1 MSASRGADDREAFIK
16 ACADGNTRRV
26 RRLLD
31 QGADVEAAVDGQP
44 ANYPLWVDPKTWYKL
59 CMRAPMQIQYTGL
72 GSAQTRAVVP
82 TNAKPLRKLFLK
94 HYAILVRL
102 HAIGTPSTR
111 LGPDKWLLEAR
122 HHAPLIASFLSP
134 QATRKAWSY
143 WNHNVDCSMRDL
155 LWKQDDMY
163 GPPIDWPQMYGQS

>member
-31 QGADVEAAVDGQP
+31 RGADVEAAVDGQP
-44 ANYPLWVDPKTWYKL
+44 ANYPLLVAVRNDRHDTVRLLLERGANVNRCPTYEASEWRLNPPPNPYN
-59 CMRAPMQIQYTGL
+59 L
-72 GSAQTRAVVP
+72 GAI
-82 TNAKPLRKLFLK
+82 K

-111 LGPDKWLLEAR
+111 PGPDRWLLEAR

-134 QATRKAWSY
+134 QATRKAWSF
-143 WNHNVDCSMRDL
+143 WNHNEDCSMMDL
-155 LWKQDDMY
+155 KWTQDYMY
-163 GPPIDWPQMYGQS
+163 GSPLDW